1 MDTSRIHQAVTPLA
15 TSRRNTLS
23 IHAFPT
29 PVDDG
34 NTDHA
39 DDVIRCRGVVT
50 DISKS
55 RSGKPCR
62 MVVSNLSGQ
71 TAFRL
76 VLDSEGGTTGIPRLG
91 DAVEVYGY
99 PQKFGDAVGVAIEI
113 APIPDS
119 DLTLDLTP
127 QAWCAT
133 DAIVSMQLMAAVVAT
148 LSPDLGRFL
157 SQVLGRR
164 KVAERVAVAPA
175 SVADHHSGPGGLAI
189 HTAAMLSR
197 LTSLSLAEFT
207 DAASREALLAAVILH
222 DLGKVMTSDGG
233 FSNFQVAH
241 ELRLLGLIPQDA
253 WEQYRSAQRSQ
264 SEFLLYLLDPA
275 RRREHCSPVPEVHH
289 LIWADRVGASVE
301 TARRMFATTEAWTST
316 AVCDANGMRRRTHR
330 AVLRR
335 SSASVMAAHTPSKHA
350 NPLNGYLP
358 RNTKEIN

>member
-1 MDTSRIHQAVTPLA
+1 M
-15 TSRRNTLS
+15 S
-23 IHAFPT
+23 IHAFPI
-29 PVDDG
+29 PADDG
-34 NTDHA
+34 NSDHA

-50 DISKS
+50 DISRGPS
-55 RSGKPCR
+55 EKPCR
-62 MVVSNLSGQ
+62 IVVSNLAGQ

-76 VLDSEGGTTGIPRLG
+76 VFDSEGGTTGVPRLG

-99 PQKFGDAVGVAIEI
+99 PETFGDATGVAIEI

-119 DLTLDLTP
+119 ELTLDITP
-127 QAWCAT
+127 QTWCAA
-133 DAIVSMQLMAAVVAT
+133 DAIAPMQLMAAVIAT
-148 LSPDLGRFL
+148 LSPDLSRFL
-157 SQVLGRR
+157 SQVVGQR

-207 DAASREALLAAVILH
+207 DVASREALLAAVILH

-241 ELRLLGLIPQDA
+241 ELRLLGLIPLDA
-253 WEQYRSAQRSQ
+253 WEQYRNAQRSQ

-301 TARRMFATTEAWTST
+301 TARRMFSKSEPWTST
-316 AVCDANGMRRRTHR
+316 TVSDANGVRRRTHR

-335 SSASVMAAHTPSKHA
+335 SSASVKAARTLSK
-350 NPLNGYLP
+350 PVSPINGHSTQ
-358 RNTKEIN
+358 NSKEIN

>member
-1 MDTSRIHQAVTPLA
+1 M
-15 TSRRNTLS
+15 S

-34 NTDHA
+34 NSDHA

-50 DISKS
+50 DISRGPS
-55 RSGKPCR
+55 DKPCR
-62 MVVSNLSGQ
+62 IVVSNLAGQ

-76 VLDSEGGTTGIPRLG
+76 VFDSEGGTTGIPRLG
-91 DAVEVYGY
+91 DAVEVFGY
-99 PQKFGDAVGVAIEI
+99 PETFPDATGVAIEI

-119 DLTLDLTP
+119 ELTLDITP
-127 QAWCAT
+127 QAWCAA
-133 DAIVSMQLMAAVVAT
+133 DAIAPMQLMAAVVST
-148 LSPDLGRFL
+148 LSPDLSRFL

-164 KVAERVAVAPA
+164 KIAERIALAPA
-175 SVADHHSGPGGLAI
+175 SIADHHSGPGGLVI

-197 LTSLSLAEFT
+197 LTTLSLAEFT

-222 DLGKVMTSDGG
+222 DLGKVMASDGG
-233 FSNFQVAH
+233 FNNFQTAH
-241 ELRLLGLIPQDA
+241 ELRLLGLIPLDA

-301 TARRMFATTEAWTST
+301 TARRMFARSEPWTST
-316 AVCDANGMRRRTHR
+316 AVCDANGVRRRTHR

-335 SSASVMAAHTPSKHA
+335 SSVSVKASQTLSK
-350 NPLNGYLP
+350 PISPINGHLP
-358 RNTKEIN
+358 NNTKEIN

>member
-1 MDTSRIHQAVTPLA
+1 M
-15 TSRRNTLS
+15 S

-39 DDVIRCRGVVT
+39 NDVIRCRGVVT
-50 DISKS
+50 DISRGPS
-55 RSGKPCR
+55 DRPCR
-62 MVVSNLSGQ
+62 IVVSNLSGQ

-76 VLDSEGGTTGIPRLG
+76 LLESEGGTTGIPRLG
-91 DAVEVYGY
+91 DAVEVIGF
-99 PQKFGDAVGVAIEI
+99 PETFTDATGVAIEI

-119 DLTLDLTP
+119 ELTLDITP
-127 QAWCAT
+127 QAWCAA
-133 DAIVSMQLMAAVVAT
+133 DAIAPMQLMAAVVSI
-148 LSPDLGRFL
+148 LSPDLRRFL
-157 SQVLGRR
+157 SQVVGQR

-241 ELRLLGLIPQDA
+241 ELRLLGLIPQNA

-301 TARRMFATTEAWTST
+301 TARRMFAKSEAWTST
-316 AVCDANGMRRRTHR
+316 AVCDANGVRRRTHR

-335 SSASVMAAHTPSKHA
+335 SPASVKAAHVPSKPASHI
-350 NPLNGYLP
+350 NGHLP